1 MTRARRLQGAVAT
14 FVCLAVAPPACADWT
29 IGGFLGGAHTHTTS
43 LRLIQP
49 LEATDISLSPV
60 SYRSKSLT
68 PPLYYAYRFGFF
80 PRSRWFGIEG
90 ELIHLKVHADTTRTT
105 QISGVLRGQPSQGS
119 VPMSS
124 VIEDFS
130 ISHGVNLVL
139 INAVARRGV
148 GVDQSG
154 EPRWTLTGRF
164 GAGTSRPHPE
174 STIGGRRFEGYEW
187 GSPSVQIAAG
197 VEMRVI
203 GTVIGPVSLVG
214 EYKLTRTVQEVTILD
229 GTART
234 PLTTH
239 HFVGGAALRLGSPRR
254 AP

>member
-1 MTRARRLQGAVAT
+1 MQAASAL
-14 FVCLAVAPPACADWT
+14 FMCLAVAPPAFADWT
-29 IGGFLGGAHTHTTS
+29 IGGFLGGVRTQETS

-49 LEATDISLSPV
+49 LAATDISLSPV
-60 SYRSKSLT
+60 HYRSESLK
-68 PPLYYAYRFGFF
+68 PPLYYSYRVAYF

-90 ELIHLKVHADTTRTT
+90 ELIHLKVYADTTRLTRVN
-105 QISGVLRGQPSQGS
+105 GLLAGQPSEGW

-124 VIEDFS
+124 VIEEFS
-130 ISHGVNLVL
+130 ISHGINLVL
-139 INAVARRGV
+139 INAVARRGI

-154 EPRWTLTGRF
+154 YPRWTLTGRL

-174 STIGGRRFEGYEW
+174 STIGGRHFQRYEW
-187 GSPSVQIAAG
+187 GAPSVQVAAG

-203 GTVIGPVSLVG
+203 RILSLVG
-214 EYKLTRTVQEVTILD
+214 ESKFTRTDQAVTVVD

-239 HFVGGAALRLGSPRR
+239 HFVAGAALRLGSPRR

>member
-1 MTRARRLQGAVAT
+1 MTRAGQLQIAGI
-14 FVCLAVAPPACADWT
+14 FMCLAVAPPAFADWT

-43 LRLIQP
+43 LHLIQP

-60 SYRSKSLT
+60 SYRSESLT
-68 PPLYYAYRFGFF
+68 PPLYYGYRFGFF

-90 ELIHLKVHADTTRTT
+90 ELIHLKVHADTTRPT

-119 VPMSS
+119 APMSS

-139 INAVARRGV
+139 INAVARYGV
-148 GVDQSG
+148 GVVDQSG
-154 EPRWTLTGRF
+154 EPRWTLTGRL

-187 GSPSVQIAAG
+187 GSPSLQIAAG

-203 GTVIGPVSLVG
+203 GTVSLVG
-214 EYKLTRTVQEVTILD
+214 EYKLTRTVQEVTIVD